1 MYNATHSVP
10 GGSSAPTHAKP
21 GSVASLSFSV
31 MSDEDIVRMSV
42 QEMRRADDLGSS
54 LLGPNGPA
62 VCGTCRG
69 KACQCLGHAGYI
81 RVPTMLNPVY
91 TNNVCRF
98 LSLICLSCLRLRL
111 STFHIRNVLHPSVTL
126 PRVIG
131 LLRRS
136 TLCCF
141 CFRDGKAIRVK
152 KSKGD
157 LFLVYSKNY
166 RVPLSSGLLLSI
178 VGSLPEEDRRILG
191 LPNPRDFIASVV
203 YVPPLSERPGPPMV
217 GRKRPRPG
225 AMAGPKAAKR
235 QRPSAGEEYHK
246 AEADTLVAVEA
257 ADDVE
262 SNVVTDVVTF
272 PSPITSHLS
281 FILDVLQGIQP
292 WRTTGLLSE
301 SEGRLGTGCWIQR
314 RDTANTLPSYPLL
327 SLSRF
332 VIGRSAEAIS
342 VGYHATPIS
351 LLRNMGLCQRGS
363 SRKGCLL
370 YRVQTIYDTLAPHAW
385 GNPADET
392 WLSLFVHLI
401 SFPDTSVT
409 PSWYVTKAMTDRLTP
424 VMQTEIARLKPTIDV
439 AINDHRSLSHTL
451 HSSFPGGDNAS
462 KREALGRK
470 VGFIRRHLMGRRI
483 GNSARMPLSNSTL
496 MPIDT
501 VGIPPPVIAQLT
513 QKHRICD
520 FNRDRL
526 HLAAKRGLVST
537 LTLPNGRERSFTS
550 LLTLAY
556 RFRSGDMVRRMESEL
571 GGNGNKPKWIVL
583 HSAAHAREVLLSQL
597 PLQMWRTGSSGSTP
611 FPLLGSS
618 VLPMPMLPNGT
629 ILYKRLEDGD
639 RILINRQPSMYDT
652 SLVCLR
658 VKKIGGNAMLLNPVI
673 QEGLRGDC
681 DGDEIN
687 VYLAEDAA
695 SGSAEKALISPK
707 SLLIDPNGKGTALV
721 PIQDVLLFAFLLT
734 LHHPPE
740 APYITTMYFND
751 SNSDPLS
758 VEKRDRV
765 LRIQKRLQAHSEKD
779 DHLQALRMLCIPF
792 EGTGA
797 FAVSLLLPPTLTYT
811 DGDVRITDGVFH
823 GGALMGS
830 HLGRGRSGLLYH
842 LAIYH
847 GPDAAIEFMDGL
859 NRLTTEFSLT
869 RATTFSLRDCLLP
882 SNSDP
887 LGDVAARC
895 RTDMT
900 RQIQAAPVDHSD
912 SFFRTTALDIRQRV
926 VRTALDIPE
935 TTARQVLDRSYISM
949 IRSKSKGSTMHLS
962 QILMPLGQQAFGEEG
977 CIGNT
982 GANRTSAYQRPTRYH
997 TACLRVCTVSP
1008 LRPPPPL
1015 TFFSSQIWYVL

>member
-1 MYNATHSVP
+1 MYNATHSTP
-10 GGSSAPTHAKP
+10 GGSSAPVHAQP

-31 MSDEDIVRMSV
+31 MSDEDIVRTSV
-42 QEMRRADDLGSS
+42 QEMRRAEDLGSS

-62 VCGTCRG
+62 VCGTCHG
-69 KACQCLGHAGYI
+69 QACQCLGHGGHI

-91 TNNVCRF
+91 SNNVCRF
-98 LSLICLSCLRLRL
+98 LSLVCLSCLRLRL
-111 STFHIRNVLHPSVTL
+111 SSFHIRNVLHPSVTL

-166 RVPLSSGLLLSI
+166 RIPLSSGLLLWI
-178 VGSLPEEDRRILG
+178 VGSLPEEDRKILG
-191 LPNPRDFIASVV
+191 LPNPRDFMASVV
-203 YVPPLSERPGPPMV
+203 YVPPVSERPGPPMV

-235 QRPSAGEEYHK
+235 QRPTAGEEYHK
-246 AEADTLVAVEA
+246 AEADTLAVPDVVA
-257 ADDVE
+257 DVH

-272 PSPITSHLS
+272 PSPITSYLS

-301 SEGRLGTGCWIQR
+301 LEGLEYIRLGTGCWIQR

-351 LLRNMGLCQRGS
+351 LLRNLGLCQRGS

-370 YRVQTIYDTLAPHAW
+370 YRVQTIYDTLAPYAW
-385 GNPADET
+385 GNPSDEN

-424 VMQTEIARLKPTIDV
+424 VMQTEIARLKTTIDV
-439 AINDHRSLSHTL
+439 AINDHRALSHTL

-496 MPIDT
+496 IPIDT
-501 VGIPPPVIAQLT
+501 VGIPPPVIAQLS

-520 FNRDRL
+520 FNRDAL
-526 HLAAKRGLVST
+526 HLVAKRGLVST
-537 LTLPNGRERSFTS
+537 LTLPNARERSFTS

-556 RFRSGDMVRRMESEL
+556 SYRPGDLVRQMEPEP
-571 GGNGNKPKWIVL
+571 GAKRPKWLVL
-583 HSAAHAREVLLSQL
+583 RSAAHAREVLLSKL
-597 PLQMWRTGSSGSTP
+597 PLQMWRTASPGSTP
-611 FPLLGSS
+611 FPLLGSRI
-618 VLPMPMLPNGT
+618 LPMPVLPNGT
-629 ILYKRLEDGD
+629 IVYKKLEDGD

-695 SGSAEKALISPK
+695 SGSAEKDLISPK
-707 SLLIDPNGKGTALV
+707 SLLIDSNGKGTALV

-740 APYITTMYFND
+740 APHIANMDFND

-758 VEKRDRV
+758 VDKRERV
-765 LRIQKRLQAHSEKD
+765 VRVHRRLQASLPDD
-779 DHLQALRMLCIPF
+779 DHLQALRLLCIPF
-792 EGTGA
+792 ERTGA
-797 FAVSLLLPPTLTYT
+797 FAVSLILPPTLTYT
-811 DGDVRITDGVFH
+811 SGDVRITDGVFH
-823 GGALMGS
+823 GGALTGS
-830 HLGRGRSGLLYH
+830 HLGRHRSGLLYH

-859 NRLTTEFSLT
+859 NRLTTELSLT
-869 RATTFSLRDCLLP
+869 QATTFSLRDCLLP
-882 SNSDP
+882 SNIDP
-887 LGDVAARC
+887 LGDVASRC
-895 RTDMT
+895 TAVMTDL
-900 RQIQAAPVDHSD
+900 IHAASVDHSD

-926 VRTALDIPE
+926 VQTSLDIPE
-935 TTARQVLDRSYISM
+935 TTCRQVLDRSYISM

-982 GANRTSAYQRPTRYH
+982 GANRTSAYQRPTRYE
-997 TACLRVCTVSP
+997 
-1008 LRPPPPL
+1008 PPPGCAPCE
-1015 TFFSSQIWYVL
+1015 